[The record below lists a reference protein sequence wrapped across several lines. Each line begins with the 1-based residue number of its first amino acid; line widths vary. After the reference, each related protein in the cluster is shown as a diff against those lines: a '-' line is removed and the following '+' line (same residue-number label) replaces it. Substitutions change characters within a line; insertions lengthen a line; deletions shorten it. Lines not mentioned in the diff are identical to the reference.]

1 MRLLV
6 YGTLLDSAILATRAV
21 DPALPRRCR
30 DAVLR
35 GWRRVRLTHTR
46 WPTLRRSAGGV
57 VAGKIRIASAAALRR
72 LAAYEGPLYRFRRVV
87 VEPRTPAWTWIAPGG
102 TRNPWRVSGRNAI
115 KGVPMISYDLAGK
128 TALVTGGAS
137 GIGFATARMLAKF
150 GATVAINFLADDPR
164 GPEAVNKLI
173 DEGGK
178 AIIAPGNVGDADDAE
193 KMVLKAVAD
202 LGRLDLLVNNA
213 GTPGTSR
220 RIAPPDL
227 ELITEELWNLLLNV
241 NLLGVFR
248 CAKAA
253 APALTEAHG
262 AIVNTASIAGLGRAG
277 SSLAYSATKA
287 GVVSLTQNLARAL
300 GPNVRVNAIAPG
312 AVDSSWMVEWTNQE
326 RQQSI
331 ERALLKRR
339 CQPEDLAEVILF
351 LGFGAAMVTGQTI
364 TVDGGLTL

>member
-1 MRLLV
+1 
-6 YGTLLDSAILATRAV
+6 
-21 DPALPRRCR
+21 
-30 DAVLR
+30 
-35 GWRRVRLTHTR
+35 
-46 WPTLRRSAGGV
+46 
-57 VAGKIRIASAAALRR
+57 
-72 LAAYEGPLYRFRRVV
+72 
-87 VEPRTPAWTWIAPGG
+87 
-102 TRNPWRVSGRNAI
+102 
-115 KGVPMISYDLAGK
+115 MISYDLAGK

-150 GATVAINFLADDPR
+150 GANVAINFLAGDPR

-173 DEGGK
+173 DDGGK
-178 AIIAPGNVGDADDAE
+178 AIMAPGNVGDAADAE
-193 KMVLKAVAD
+193 KMVLKAVSD

-213 GTPGTSR
+213 GTPGTSH

-227 ELITEELWNLLLNV
+227 DLITEDLWSLLLQV

-253 APALTEAHG
+253 APALTESRG

-277 SSLAYSATKA
+277 SSLAYGATKS

-312 AVDSSWMVEWTNQE
+312 AVDSSWMVERSNQE

-331 ERALLKRR
+331 ERAVLKRR

-351 LGFGAAMVTGQTI
+351 LGFGATMVTGQTI

>member
-1 MRLLV
+1 M
-6 YGTLLDSAILATRAV
+6 
-21 DPALPRRCR
+21 
-30 DAVLR
+30 
-35 GWRRVRLTHTR
+35 
-46 WPTLRRSAGGV
+46 
-57 VAGKIRIASAAALRR
+57 IR
-72 LAAYEGPLYRFRRVV
+72 
-87 VEPRTPAWTWIAPGG
+87 
-102 TRNPWRVSGRNAI
+102 
-115 KGVPMISYDLAGK
+115 YDLTGK

-137 GIGFATARMLAKF
+137 GIGFATAKMLTGF
-150 GATVAINFLADDPR
+150 GATVAVNFLAGDPR
-164 GPEAVNKLI
+164 GPEAVDKINAPAP
-173 DEGGK
+173 GGK
-178 AIIAPGNVGDADDAE
+178 AIMAPGSVGEAGMAE
-193 KMVLKAVAD
+193 AMVLKAISD

-213 GTPGTSR
+213 GTPGTR
-220 RIAPPDL
+220 HRIPPPDL
-227 ELITEELWNLLLNV
+227 DLITEDLWTALLEV

-253 APALTEAHG
+253 APALKAAGG

-300 GPNVRVNAIAPG
+300 APEVRVNAIAPG
-312 AVDSSWMVEWTNQE
+312 AVDSSWMVEWTNEE

-339 CQPEDLAEVILF
+339 CQPEDLAEVIVF

>member
-1 MRLLV
+1 
-6 YGTLLDSAILATRAV
+6 
-21 DPALPRRCR
+21 
-30 DAVLR
+30 
-35 GWRRVRLTHTR
+35 
-46 WPTLRRSAGGV
+46 
-57 VAGKIRIASAAALRR
+57 
-72 LAAYEGPLYRFRRVV
+72 
-87 VEPRTPAWTWIAPGG
+87 
-102 TRNPWRVSGRNAI
+102 
-115 KGVPMISYDLAGK
+115 MISYDLTGK

-150 GATVAINFLADDPR
+150 GATVAINFLEDDPR
-164 GPEAVNKLI
+164 GPEAVSKLI
-173 DEGGK
+173 DAGCR
-178 AIIAPGNVGDADDAE
+178 AIMAPGSVGQAGEAE

-213 GTPGTSR
+213 GTPGTNR
-220 RIAPPDL
+220 RIAPPELD
-227 ELITEELWNLLLNV
+227 LITEDLWSLLLSV

-253 APALTEAHG
+253 APALTETSG

-300 GPNVRVNAIAPG
+300 GPDVRVNAIAPG

-331 ERALLKRR
+331 ERAVLKRR
-339 CQPEDLAEVILF
+339 CTPEDLAEVILF

>member
-1 MRLLV
+1 
-6 YGTLLDSAILATRAV
+6 
-21 DPALPRRCR
+21 
-30 DAVLR
+30 
-35 GWRRVRLTHTR
+35 
-46 WPTLRRSAGGV
+46 
-57 VAGKIRIASAAALRR
+57 
-72 LAAYEGPLYRFRRVV
+72 
-87 VEPRTPAWTWIAPGG
+87 
-102 TRNPWRVSGRNAI
+102 
-115 KGVPMISYDLAGK
+115 MISYDLTGK

-150 GATVAINFLADDPR
+150 GATVAINFLEDDPR

-173 DEGGK
+173 DEGCH
-178 AIIAPGNVGDADDAE
+178 AIMAPGSVGDADGAE

-213 GTPGTSR
+213 GTPGTNR
-220 RIAPPDL
+220 RIAPPEL
-227 ELITEELWNLLLNV
+227 ELITEDLWNLLLNV

-312 AVDSSWMVEWTNQE
+312 AVDSSWMVEWSNQE

-331 ERALLKRR
+331 ERAVLKRR
-339 CQPEDLAEVILF
+339 CHPEDLAEVIVF